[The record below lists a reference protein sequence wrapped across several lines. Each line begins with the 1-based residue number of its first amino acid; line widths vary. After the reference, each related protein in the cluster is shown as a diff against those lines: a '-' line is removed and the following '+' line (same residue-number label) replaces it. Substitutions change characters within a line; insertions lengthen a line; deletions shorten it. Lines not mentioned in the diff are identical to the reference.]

1 MNLKE
6 RVVPEIIPKLTAIL
20 ERLPEKHERIIIMR
34 NDLSKYRAGYNG
46 EKSIDFYLQFLS
58 NEHFYILHDVRIPI
72 NNHFFQIDTLIL
84 TKKYILIL
92 EIKNL
97 AGVIDFDGEFNQAVQ
112 TKNGQLR
119 AFPDPLFQINRQETM
134 LREWMESHQLP
145 ILPIHGLVVMS
156 NVHSVIRSNHEQ
168 FTQKVIRPTSL
179 SNKIA
184 ELEEY
189 YQDNNEVQVKEL
201 RKISKRIIKAHCP
214 LNQSILGLYGIGKE
228 EIIRGVFCKQCNKPP
243 LKRVHGRWVCD
254 YCNWTSKDAHKSA
267 LDDYYLLFGEKITSR
282 ALQDFL
288 LIHSPSLATRLLKDL
303 MVRRKEGNKKSRVY
317 TLHYPQN

>member
-6 RVVPEIIPKLTAIL
+6 RLVPEIILKLHAIL
-20 ERLPEKHERIIIMR
+20 QRLPVKHEKVIIMR

-58 NEHFYILHDVRIPI
+58 NEPYYILHDVRISI
-72 NNHFFQIDTLIL
+72 NNYYFQIDTLIL

-97 AGVIDFDGEFNQAVQ
+97 AGVIDFDGDFNQTVQ
-112 TKNGQLR
+112 TKNGLQR

-134 LREWMESHQLP
+134 LREWMDSHQLP

-156 NVHSVIRSNHEQ
+156 NVHSIIRSNHEQ
-168 FTQKVIRPTSL
+168 FTQKIIRSTTL
-179 SNKIA
+179 SQRIA

-189 YQDNNEVQVKEL
+189 YKGNNEVQVKEL
-201 RKISKRIIKAHCP
+201 KKISKRIIKAHCP
-214 LNQSILGLYGIGKE
+214 LNQSILDLYGISKE
-228 EIIRGVFCKQCNKPP
+228 EVIRGIFCERCNKCP
-243 LKRVHGRWVCD
+243 LKRIHGRWECE
-254 YCNWTSKDAHKSA
+254 YCSWTSKDAHKST
-267 LDDYYLLFGEKITSR
+267 LDDYYLLFGNKITSR

-288 LIHSPSLATRLLKDL
+288 LINSPSLATRILRDLK
-303 MVRRKEGNKKSRVY
+303 VSKEGNLKSTVY
-317 TLHYPQN
+317 TLNNPQI